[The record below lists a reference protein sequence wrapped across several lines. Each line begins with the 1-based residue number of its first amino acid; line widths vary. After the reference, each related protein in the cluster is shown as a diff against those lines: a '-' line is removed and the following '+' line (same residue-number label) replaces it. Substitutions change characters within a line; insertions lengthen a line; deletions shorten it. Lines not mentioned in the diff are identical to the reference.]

1 MYYGHFDR
9 ALESHSPFLGGLL
22 GIGLGF
28 VVVLVAIWT
37 LFWKGWALWRAARSG
52 SKWWF
57 VILLVVNTLGIL
69 EILYIFVFSKRGG
82 IRNLMQPAKP
92 IASTP
97 VDEKDAT
104 VV

>member
-1 MYYGHFDR
+1 MYYSQFDR
-9 ALESHSPFLGGLL
+9 AFENHSPFLGGLL
-22 GIGLGF
+22 GVGLGL
-28 VVVLVAIWT
+28 VVLLVAIWT
-37 LFWKGWALWRAARSG
+37 LFWKGWALWRAARNG

-69 EILYIFVFSKRGG
+69 EILYLFVFSKRGG
-82 IRNLMQPAKP
+82 IRHMMQPAKP

-97 VDEKDAT
+97 EDEKDAT